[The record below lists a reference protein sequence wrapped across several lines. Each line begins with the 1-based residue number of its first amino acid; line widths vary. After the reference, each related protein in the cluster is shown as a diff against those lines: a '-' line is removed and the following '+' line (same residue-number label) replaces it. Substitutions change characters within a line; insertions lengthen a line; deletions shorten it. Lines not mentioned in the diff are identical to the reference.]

1 MFTCNT
7 FPIRYTSRPIH
18 LDLRCNAPHHV
29 FLPSLSPSGV
39 AVDRHVVV
47 RDLDD
52 TISSLF
58 SYLSA
63 NSPGPSCGSPA
74 TALSRVEANPSPFRP
89 VAGVEATSRSLLIT
103 PPGSFHAISG
113 DTPPP
118 LPERGPPCE
127 ATYRGSCSPAS
138 PSPSPSCWL
147 AGHPGGTRDRK
158 SVISSKA
165 SSDIELVNL
174 CKSERV
180 KNPGSDG
187 PADDPICR
195 EGRQSASDDGMTGSQ
210 CIQPA
215 EARRGDKGLIRHFDA
230 DQDKSDPDGEVYE
243 ASTQHPQPRRPP
255 LDHHYSE
262 IDIYGA
268 AQDTTPRTASP
279 SPTGDSADSSPPPI
293 PPHVEGKCATCC
305 VGIPQ

>member
-1 MFTCNT
+1 MSHLIN
-7 FPIRYTSRPIH
+7 SRTVC
-18 LDLRCNAPHHV
+18 LLRLFKSFRNKALLYV
-29 FLPSLSPSGV
+29 FLPFFSSPGV

-52 TISSLF
+52 TISSLI
-58 SYLSA
+58 SYLSS

-74 TALSRVEANPSPFRP
+74 AVLPRVETDPSPFRP

-127 ATYRGSCSPAS
+127 ATYRNSCSPTS
-138 PSPSPSCWL
+138 PSPSRWL

-180 KNPGSDG
+180 KVPGSD
-187 PADDPICR
+187 DPGDNATSRGEC
-195 EGRQSASDDGMTGSQ
+195 QAASEDGMSGGQCLHSGKARHYDASQ
-210 CIQPA
+210 
-215 EARRGDKGLIRHFDA
+215 
-230 DQDKSDPDGEVYE
+230 DQSDLEDEGCE
-243 ASTQHPQPRRPP
+243 ASTHQPRRPP
-255 LDHHYSE
+255 PDHHYSE
-262 IDIYGA
+262 IDIYGE
-268 AQDTTPRTASP
+268 AQGTTPRTASASP
-279 SPTGDSADSSPPPI
+279 SIASANSSPPPI
-293 PPHVEGKCATCC
+293 PPHVEGKLTCC
-305 VGIPQ
+305 VD